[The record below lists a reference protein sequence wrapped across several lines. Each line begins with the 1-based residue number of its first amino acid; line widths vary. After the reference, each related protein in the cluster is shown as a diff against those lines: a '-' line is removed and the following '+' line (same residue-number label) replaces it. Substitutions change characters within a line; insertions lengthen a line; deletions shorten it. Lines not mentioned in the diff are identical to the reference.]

1 MKYLGSGQFGD
12 VYLGDDGS
20 NTNYAVKI
28 IDKKKVAGKTLQDM
42 LKSEVSIMQKM
53 NHPNIIHLYDFME
66 SSSNYYLAM
75 QVCNNG
81 DMTKYMAKLGKK
93 YWSEEEAIFY
103 LKQIAMGFR
112 ELHRHKVMHRD
123 FKLDNLFMND
133 DMVVIAD
140 LGFAKAGR
148 EMTQTQC
155 GTPLYMAPEIFAGK
169 KYTNSADLWSV
180 GVSFYQ
186 LLFGTF
192 PFDANSTY
200 ELQQK
205 IQKESGT
212 NLRIPR
218 HVNPI
223 SKPCEELLRSIL
235 TADPDR
241 RISWDKF
248 FRHPLFAE
256 KAAPSKGKL
265 GGALNSMVMA
275 STIQV
280 NNRFNQEQNET
291 LDDAATLH
299 QADKYGEPNAQ
310 LQGVNEDSR
319 MSDQNWQDKQKQVQ
333 QEDAFKEN
341 TQRFWHERNKI
352 LFLFTTVRKL
362 RDLNKKLHPQNP
374 VKLSIKFFNTV
385 LAQKALIYL
394 HTNVRSVTEPNF
406 NPFQMQQHEN
416 WLKSSH
422 SYEIRSKLQQD
433 EQSLKSYFDWMRQDE
448 AQMNFSDYDRKFLG
462 ELSLS
467 SSMHLLDQIMDH
479 KMRDM
484 INMRQDNNVT
494 GNHQLEAEWLV
505 ALYHADSA
513 FKAEKVFL
521 YSTGKPYDWNAFY
534 SKLAHGDTNAL
545 RTWIKSL

>member
-1 MKYLGSGQFGD
+1 
-12 VYLGDDGS
+12 
-20 NTNYAVKI
+20 
-28 IDKKKVAGKTLQDM
+28 M
-42 LKSEVSIMQKM
+42 LKSEVAIMRKM

-66 SSSNYYLAM
+66 SSSNYYLIM
-75 QVCNNG
+75 QACNNG

-123 FKLDNLFMND
+123 FKLDNLFMNG

-155 GTPLYMAPEIFAGK
+155 GTPLYMAPEVFAGK

-186 LLFGTF
+186 LLFGKF
-192 PFDANSTY
+192 PFDANSTQ

-205 IQKESGT
+205 IQKESGP

-223 SKPCEELLRSIL
+223 SAQCEELLRSIL

-241 RISWDKF
+241 RITWNKF

-256 KAAPSKGKL
+256 KAKPQGRQGL

-275 STIQV
+275 STIKV

-291 LDDAATLH
+291 LDDNATLH
-299 QADKYGEPNAQ
+299 QADKYGDPNAQ
-310 LQGVNEDSR
+310 LQGVNEDTR
-319 MSDQNWQDKQKQVQ
+319 MNEDQWQLRQKQVQ
-333 QEDAFKEN
+333 LEDAFREN
-341 TQRFWHERNKI
+341 TQRYWHERNKI

-374 VKLSIKFFNTV
+374 VRMSIKFFNTV

-394 HTNVRSVTEPNF
+394 QTNVRSVTEPNY
-406 NPFQMQQHEN
+406 NPFKMPEHEN
-416 WLKSSH
+416 WLKSSQ
-422 SYEIRSKLQQD
+422 SYEIRSRLQQD
-433 EQSLKSYFDWMRQDE
+433 EES
-448 AQMNFSDYDRKFLG
+448 
-462 ELSLS
+462 
-467 SSMHLLDQIMDH
+467 
-479 KMRDM
+479 
-484 INMRQDNNVT
+484 
-494 GNHQLEAEWLV
+494 
-505 ALYHADSA
+505 
-513 FKAEKVFL
+513 
-521 YSTGKPYDWNAFY
+521 
-534 SKLAHGDTNAL
+534 
-545 RTWIKSL
+545 